1 MHIVILGTGAMSC
14 LFGARLAVVAGVT
27 LVGTWAEG
35 IAAIRSG
42 GILLEREGATERVP
56 VACAWLGEPVPPA
69 DLVLVLVKAWQ
80 TATVA
85 THLGALLAPEGAAL
99 TLQNGLGNL
108 ERLGPRAHLGVTTQG
123 ASLIGPG
130 RVRAAGGGPTH
141 AAAPE
146 RLLAP
151 LARAGFAVVR
161 CAPAEAE
168 GLLWGKLVA
177 NCAINGPTALLGVPN
192 GRLLDDP
199 GAASTM
205 ARAALE
211 CAAVAAARGIRLP
224 FADPVEHAR
233 EVARLTAANR
243 SSMLQDVL
251 RGAPTEC
258 DAIYGAV
265 VREGERLGVPVPVN
279 AELWRRLRRA
289 APEPEATQ
297 PAAPEARGA

>member
-1 MHIVILGTGAMSC
+1 
-14 LFGARLAVVAGVT
+14 
-27 LVGTWAEG
+27 
-35 IAAIRSG
+35 
-42 GILLEREGATERVP
+42 
-56 VACAWLGEPVPPA
+56 
-69 DLVLVLVKAWQ
+69 
-80 TATVA
+80 
-85 THLGALLAPEGAAL
+85 
-99 TLQNGLGNL
+99 
-108 ERLGPRAHLGVTTQG
+108 
-123 ASLIGPG
+123 
-130 RVRAAGGGPTH
+130 
-141 AAAPE
+141 
-146 RLLAP
+146 
-151 LARAGFAVVR
+151 
-161 CAPAEAE
+161 
-168 GLLWGKLVA
+168 
-177 NCAINGPTALLGVPN
+177 
-192 GRLLDDP
+192 
-199 GAASTM
+199 M